1 MAKVGNWR
9 RRERWRKRMKRRM
22 SAGEGLE
29 DVKKDKEER
38 ERGRLWAVTKMGGVD
53 VKMEENEEGEENWEE
68 DG

>member
-1 MAKVGNWR
+1 
-9 RRERWRKRMKRRM
+9 MKRRM

-29 DVKKDKEER
+29 EDKEER

-53 VKMEENEEGEENWEE
+53 VKMEENEEGEENSEE

>member
-9 RRERWRKRMKRRM
+9 RGERWRKRMKRRM

-53 VKMEENEEGEENWEE
+53 VKMEENEEGEENWEA

>member
-1 MAKVGNWR
+1 
-9 RRERWRKRMKRRM
+9 MKRGE

-53 VKMEENEEGEENWEE
+53 VKMEENQEGEENWEE